1 MLRRFIL
8 ALSLAF
14 SIPAS
19 AAPALRLL
27 VQEGSSS
34 SGEAEYSTKKYQPLA
49 SLLSTYLKR
58 EVQVSGLSPARSYD
72 AETLRQGDI
81 LIIRPNTVA
90 GLAIQNLGFQTVVGL
105 DSGVKAQVLFVG
117 PASLKKAFKSPE
129 ELKKLR
135 FAMPPANSEVSR
147 EALRMLGGF
156 GVKSD
161 AVTVYNVSLLG
172 TIPFALEN
180 KLADVGVIRSDA
192 TVAAKLSSGNYTIL
206 AEGEKMAP
214 WAMLASAKLGNEQL
228 DQLRLAMKSMMSNPE
243 QKAALQAMRIQ
254 NVVDVDAQTYVG
266 AYRRYSAK

>member
-1 MLRRFIL
+1 MLRTIL
-8 ALSLAF
+8 FALFLAICSTSF
-14 SIPAS
+14 

-27 VQEGSSS
+27 VQEGTSS
-34 SGEAEYSTKKYQPLA
+34 SGEADYSTKKYQPLA
-49 SLLSTYLKR
+49 TLLSTYLKR
-58 EVQVSGLSPARSYD
+58 DVQVSGLSPSRPYD
-72 AETLRQGDI
+72 ADTLRQGDI
-81 LIIRPNTVA
+81 LIVRPNAVA

-105 DSGVKAQVLFVG
+105 DSGIKSQVLFVG

-129 ELKKLR
+129 DLKKLR
-135 FAMPPANSEVSR
+135 FAMPPADSEVSR
-147 EALRMLGGF
+147 EALRMLTAW

-214 WAMLASAKLGNEQL
+214 WVMLASSKLGNDQL
-228 DQLRLAMKSMMSNPE
+228 DQLRVAMKSMMNNPE
-243 QKAALQAMRIQ
+243 HKTALQSLRIQ
-254 NVVDVDAQTYVG
+254 NIVDVDAQTYVG